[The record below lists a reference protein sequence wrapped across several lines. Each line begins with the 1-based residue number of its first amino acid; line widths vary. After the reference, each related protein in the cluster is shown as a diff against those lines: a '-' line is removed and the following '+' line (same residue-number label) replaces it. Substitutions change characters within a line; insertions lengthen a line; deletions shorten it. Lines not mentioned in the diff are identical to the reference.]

1 MAFPIMLALG
11 AAQLVGGI
19 AQGVNE
25 RNKQKRERERLKKA
39 KKRMRDFEANRQPVI
54 NKADEYRAMKD
65 QLSNPYANLPVA
77 TQAAELQ
84 IEQTDQAL
92 ANTLDT
98 IRATGAGAGGATA
111 LAQAAAQSK
120 AKVSAGLE
128 QQEAANAKAA
138 AQGEANLQAQRQAIE
153 SQAISEEIKAYG
165 RQEDR
170 DIVQLERLNTAI
182 EDRQSNIEDYRGA
195 STDAFMTGVGGFGEG
210 MMQTDFTE
218 LGN

>member
-25 RNKQKRERERLKKA
+25 RNKQKRERERLKNA

-92 ANTLDT
+92 ANTLAVSYT
-98 IRATGAGAGGATA
+98 HLTLPT
-111 LAQAAAQSK
+111 K
-120 AKVSAGLE
+120 A
-128 QQEAANAKAA
+128 
-138 AQGEANLQAQRQAIE
+138 
-153 SQAISEEIKAYG
+153 
-165 RQEDR
+165 
-170 DIVQLERLNTAI
+170 
-182 EDRQSNIEDYRGA
+182 
-195 STDAFMTGVGGFGEG
+195 
-210 MMQTDFTE
+210 
-218 LGN
+218 

>member
-1 MAFPIMLALG
+1 MAGLMLALG
-11 AAQLVGGI
+11 AAKLAMGI

-25 RNKQKRERERLKKA
+25 RSKQEQERRRLKAA

-54 NKADEYRAMKD
+54 NKADEIRAMKD
-65 QLSNPYANLPVA
+65 QLSNPMANLPVA
-77 TQAAELQ
+77 TQAAEMQ

-98 IRATGAGAGGATA
+98 IRATGSGAGGATA

-128 QQEAANAKAA
+128 QQEATNAKAR

-153 SQAISEEIKAYG
+153 SAAISEEISAYG

-170 DIVQLERLNTAI
+170 DIVQL
-182 EDRQSNIEDYRGA
+182 DRMQQGIDDRRGNIEAYRGA
-195 STDAFMTGVGGFGEG
+195 STDAFMGGVGGLGEA

>member
-1 MAFPIMLALG
+1 MAGLMLALG
-11 AAQLVGGI
+11 AAKLAMGI

-25 RNKQKRERERLKKA
+25 RSKQEQERRRLKAA

-54 NKADEYRAMKD
+54 NKADEIRAMKD
-65 QLSNPYANLPVA
+65 QLSNPMANLPVA
-77 TQAAELQ
+77 TQAAEMQ

-128 QQEAANAKAA
+128 QQEATNAKAR

-153 SQAISEEIKAYG
+153 SAAISEEISAYG

-170 DIVQLERLNTAI
+170 DIVQL
-182 EDRQSNIEDYRGA
+182 DRMQQGIDDRRGNIEAYRGA
-195 STDAFMTGVGGFGEG
+195 STDAFMGGVGGLGEA

>member
-1 MAFPIMLALG
+1 MPALMLALG
-11 AAQLVGGI
+11 AAKLAAGI
-19 AQGVNE
+19 VQGVNE
-25 RNKQKRERERLKKA
+25 RNKQKQERERLKKA

-54 NKADEYRAMKD
+54 NKADEIRAMKD
-65 QLSNPYANLPVA
+65 QLSNPFANLPVA
-77 TQAAELQ
+77 TQAAEMQ

-98 IRATGAGAGGATA
+98 IRATGSGAGGATA

-138 AQGEANLQAQRQAIE
+138 AQGEANLQAQKQAIE
-153 SQAISEEIKAYG
+153 SAAISEEISAYG

-170 DIVQLERLNTAI
+170 DIVQL
-182 EDRQSNIEDYRGA
+182 DRMQQGIDDRRGNIEAYRGA
-195 STDAFMTGVGGFGEG
+195 STDAFMGGVGGLGEG